1 MADFD
6 TEYLL
11 SQGIDNGRIARRY
24 RKVLEAIHKFIN
36 TKNITQNVR
45 VDGKI
50 LKRAI
55 YDYFVDIARIK
66 EFHKLEKINV
76 EKIYSYMSYWL
87 LRRKPIQVIIDF
99 PGSEFINELFVTGYL
114 VALIFAE
121 KSIDS
126 NAGKTNPTFQKFQFL
141 LFYNLKY
148 RPFSQQS
155 LELMIEACFCG
166 CDF

>member
-1 MADFD
+1 MAESD
-6 TEYLL
+6 TDYLHT
-11 SQGIDNGRIARRY
+11 QGIDNGRIARRF
-24 RKVLEAIHKFIN
+24 RKVLEAVHRFIN
-36 TKNITQNVR
+36 AKNIAQNVR
-45 VDGKI
+45 VDTKT
-50 LKRAI
+50 LKTAI
-55 YDYFVDIARIK
+55 YDYFVDIARVK
-66 EFHKLEKINV
+66 EFHNLERINV
-76 EKIYSYMSYWL
+76 EKIYSYMAYWL
-87 LRRKPIQVIIDF
+87 LRRKPIQVTVDF

-114 VALIFAE
+114 VTLILTE

-126 NAGKTNPTFQKFQFL
+126 NIWNRNPSFQKFQSL